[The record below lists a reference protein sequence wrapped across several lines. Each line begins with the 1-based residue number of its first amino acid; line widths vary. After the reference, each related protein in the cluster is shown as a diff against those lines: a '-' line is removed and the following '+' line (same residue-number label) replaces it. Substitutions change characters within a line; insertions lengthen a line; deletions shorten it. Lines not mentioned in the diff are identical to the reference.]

1 MEIGENYHEILFFR
15 RINKNNQ
22 YQCGK
27 RQTST
32 PITPVQLRV
41 VSTTG
46 GSACETDSVIVG
58 GEVGDGLE
66 VVISIAV
73 LVGVK
78 IAAWVG

>member
-1 MEIGENYHEILFFR
+1 MKIFTRFYFSAVSTKI
-15 RINKNNQ
+15 INISAANVK
-22 YQCGK
+22 
-27 RQTST
+27 TST

-41 VSTTG
+41 VSKTG
-46 GSACETDSVIVG
+46 GSACETDGVIVG